1 MSTAV
6 QINDAFRLTATGFEA
21 LRQSAKELPQVEC
34 PLEHTFT
41 KGLYTR
47 QITMPAGA
55 AVVSKIHKTQHPY
68 VILKGVVDVYRK
80 GDREF
85 TRLKAGHRGITEP
98 GTERLLLVHEETV
111 WVTFHPNPT
120 DEQDLEKLEEFIIQ
134 KSPELCPGSMPLLPL
149 PPP

>member
-1 MSTAV
+1 MSLPV
-6 QINDAFRLTATGFEA
+6 LVSSDLKLTGVDFEQ
-21 LRQSAKELPQVEC
+21 LRAAGKELPQVEC

-47 QITMPAGA
+47 QITMPAGS

-68 VILKGVVDVYRK
+68 VILEGVVDVYKK
-80 GDREF
+80 GEEKF
-85 TRLKAGHRGITEP
+85 VRLSAGHIGITEP

-120 DEQDLEKLEEFIIQ
+120 DEQDLEKLEEMIIQ
-134 KSPELCPGSMPLLPL
+134 CPGLPQPSPLALP
-149 PPP
+149 